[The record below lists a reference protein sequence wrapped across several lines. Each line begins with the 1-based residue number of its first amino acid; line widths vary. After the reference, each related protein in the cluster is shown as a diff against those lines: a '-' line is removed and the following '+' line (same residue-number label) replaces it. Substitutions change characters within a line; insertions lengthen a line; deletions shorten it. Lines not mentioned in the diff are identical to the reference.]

1 MDGNVPVCRRFP
13 QDLEIDGG
21 DEMRTLNIVSG
32 IAVLLVT
39 LHLGHA
45 VHHFVS
51 HASPEDTQSAF
62 FWLGIV
68 TAGVVG
74 IFSLIGGGLLLR
86 RGR

>member
-1 MDGNVPVCRRFP
+1 
-13 QDLEIDGG
+13 
-21 DEMRTLNIVSG
+21 MRTLNVVSG

-51 HASPEDTQSAF
+51 HAPPEETQSAF
-62 FWLGIV
+62 FWAGIV

-74 IFSLIGGGLLLR
+74 IFSLIGGCLLLKR
-86 RGR
+86 VR

>member
-1 MDGNVPVCRRFP
+1 
-13 QDLEIDGG
+13 
-21 DEMRTLNIVSG
+21 MRILNIVSG

-51 HASPEDTQSAF
+51 QASPADTQSAF
-62 FWLGIV
+62 FWAGIV

-74 IFSLIGGGLLLR
+74 IFSFIGGCLLLKR
-86 RGR
+86 AR